1 MGASSL
7 ILRWKWT
14 KLKLNIIDP
23 LKHTSI
29 LQLQV
34 FMNNLEDDGDKV
46 LDFENFSVSSHSE
59 KVDHNQQYIQD
70 IRNIWEKKGIW

>member
-1 MGASSL
+1 
-7 ILRWKWT
+7 
-14 KLKLNIIDP
+14 
-23 LKHTSI
+23 
-29 LQLQV
+29 
-34 FMNNLEDDGDKV
+34 MNNLEDDGDKV